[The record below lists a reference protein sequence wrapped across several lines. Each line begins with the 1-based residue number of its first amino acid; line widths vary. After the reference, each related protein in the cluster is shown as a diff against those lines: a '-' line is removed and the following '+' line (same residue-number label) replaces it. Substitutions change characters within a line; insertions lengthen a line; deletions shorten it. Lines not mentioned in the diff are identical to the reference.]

1 MRVSPSA
8 QPDDGPLELVSAGAV
23 VLAGPPEQP
32 LVALIHRRSPAEW
45 RLPKGKLKPGE
56 TPRQAAERE
65 VLEETG
71 LVITAGEEVGS
82 SAYSYGPPA
91 GRPVRKRVHFYLA
104 RVPEPLPLQPELRSF
119 DAARWVPVAEALEIL
134 AWENEREV
142 VREAARP

>member
-1 MRVSPSA
+1 MRLSPSA

-65 VLEETG
+65 VL
-71 LVITAGEEVGS
+71 VG
-82 SAYSYGPPA
+82 
-91 GRPVRKRVHFYLA
+91 
-104 RVPEPLPLQPELRSF
+104 
-119 DAARWVPVAEALEIL
+119 
-134 AWENEREV
+134 EV
-142 VREAARP
+142 VHVRLAADEVVAGGPSGVVSAADERGGVTN